1 MDAILTAVSSV
12 VTALVGWVGQFATA
26 ITASPILLLAFIVPL
41 VFLGINA
48 VRKLLNV

>member
-26 ITASPILLLAFIVPL
+26 ITASPIQQEQLQP
-41 VFLGINA
+41 N
-48 VRKLLNV
+48 